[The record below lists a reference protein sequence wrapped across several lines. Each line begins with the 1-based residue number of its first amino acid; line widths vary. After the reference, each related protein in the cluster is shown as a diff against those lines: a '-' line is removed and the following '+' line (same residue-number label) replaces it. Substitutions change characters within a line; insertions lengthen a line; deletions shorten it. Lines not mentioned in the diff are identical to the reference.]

1 MNRTCL
7 LLRAQVIN
15 YFSLNE
21 IKHPGSKKNTAA
33 IMGVGVIM
41 LILFFCA
48 YNVLTAQA
56 LVQMGQQD
64 LIPAYM
70 VAISSFAVLI
80 LTILR
85 SNGILFGSRDMDML
99 SALPVKASEI
109 ISSKFLFMYLLNFL
123 ICFVFMASGGL
134 VWILN
139 TPLDILRSAFYFLS
153 MFFVP
158 LIPMCTAS
166 FIGLFIVFASSR
178 FKNKNVFSLVFS
190 FAALGAVGYAGVSSM
205 QPGNDIENLGAML
218 AGQIPRLY
226 PLSNWFLNQTAFP
239 ASAGPAAFI
248 ILSAAVF
255 YLFRMLVSVKHGVL
269 NALAGT
275 SWKYTISRKAVLKRQ
290 SQFTALYRKE
300 LGRFFSS
307 YMAVLNTGLG
317 VLMLC
322 LFSISLLI
330 MSPGQLGQYIGIN
343 DMNSFLSKY
352 APVVIASMLS
362 LSCPAASSISLEGKN
377 IWILQSSPVSV
388 KTILNSKLAVNLT
401 LHAFGYFL
409 AVFAIMARLSM
420 NPFQILSMLLIPIA
434 YSIFTTVLGG
444 VLNKKYPNYAWE
456 NEMLVVKQSFPVIV
470 SNIIGIATVA
480 LPVLLHW
487 TLSFPLMPALWGVAA
502 AAITAASVMYQKT
515 CKSKF
520 I

>member
-1 MNRTCL
+1 MNKTCL
-7 LLRAQVIN
+7 LLRAQIIN

-21 IKHPGSKKNTAA
+21 IKDPGSKKNTAA
-33 IMGVGVIM
+33 IMGAGVIT

-56 LVQMGQQD
+56 LVQLGQQD

-99 SALPVKASEI
+99 SALPIKASEI

-123 ICFVFMASGGL
+123 ICFVFMTSGGI
-134 VWILN
+134 VWMLN
-139 TPLDILRSAFYFLS
+139 APLDILGFALYFLS
-153 MFFVP
+153 MLFVP
-158 LIPMCTAS
+158 LIPMCIAS
-166 FIGLFIVFASSR
+166 FIGLFIVLVSSR
-178 FKNKNVFSLVFS
+178 FKNKNIFSLVFS
-190 FAALGAVGYAGVSSM
+190 FAALGAVGYTGVSSM
-205 QPGNDIENLGAML
+205 QSGNDIENLGAML
-218 AGQIPRLY
+218 ADQITGLY
-226 PLSNWFLNQTAFP
+226 PLSNWFLNQAVFP
-239 ASAGPAAFI
+239 VSVGPAAFI

-255 YLFRMLVSVKHGVL
+255 YLFRTLTSAKYGIL

-275 SWKYTISRKAVLKRQ
+275 SWKYTGSRKAVLKRH

-317 VLMLC
+317 GLMLC
-322 LFSISLLI
+322 LFSVSLFI
-330 MSPGQLGQYIGIN
+330 MPPGQLGPYIGIN
-343 DMNSFLSKY
+343 DMNSFLSNY

-377 IWILQSSPVSV
+377 IWILQSSPVSI

-409 AVFAIMARLSM
+409 AVSAIITRLSM
-420 NPFQILSMLLIPIA
+420 EPFQILSTLLIPIA
-434 YSIFTTVLGG
+434 YSIFTAILGG
-444 VLNKKYPNYAWE
+444 VLNKKCPNYVWE

-470 SNIIGIATVA
+470 SNIVSIAAVA

-487 TLSFPLMPALWGVAA
+487 SLSIPLMPTLWGVAA
-502 AAITAASVMYQKT
+502 AAIAAASIMYQKT

>member
-7 LLRAQVIN
+7 LLRAQIIN

-21 IKHPGSKKNTAA
+21 MKQPGSKKNTAA
-33 IMGVGVIM
+33 IVGGGVIT

-56 LVQMGQQD
+56 LVQMGQQN

-80 LTILR
+80 LTMLR

-99 SALPVKASEI
+99 SALPIKTSEI

-123 ICFVFMASGGL
+123 ICFVFMTSGGL

-139 TPLDILRSAFYFLS
+139 TPLNILRFALYFLS

-158 LIPMCTAS
+158 LIPMCLAS
-166 FIGLFIVFASSR
+166 FIGLFIILASSR
-178 FKNKNVFSLVFS
+178 FKNRNIFSLVFS

-205 QPGNDIENLGAML
+205 QSGNDIGDLGAML
-218 AGQIPRLY
+218 ADQITGLY
-226 PLSNWFLNQTAFP
+226 PLSNWFLNQAVYP
-239 ASAGPAAFI
+239 ASAGPIAFI

-255 YLFRMLVSVKHGVL
+255 YLFRTLASVKYGIL

-275 SWKYTISRKAVLKRQ
+275 SWKYTVSRKAVLKQQ

-330 MSPGQLGQYIGIN
+330 MPPGQLGRYIGIN
-343 DMNSFLSKY
+343 DMNSFFSNY
-352 APVVIASMLS
+352 APVVIAAMLS

-401 LHAFGYFL
+401 LHAFGYFP
-409 AVFAIMARLSM
+409 AVFVIMARLSM
-420 NPFQILSMLLIPIA
+420 NPFQILSTLLIPIA
-434 YSIFTTVLGG
+434 HSVFTAVLGG

-470 SNIIGIATVA
+470 SNIISIVAVA

-487 TLSFPLMPALWGVAA
+487 SLSFPLIPTLWGVAA
-502 AAITAASVMYQKT
+502 AAITTASIMYQKT
-515 CKSKF
+515 CKSEF